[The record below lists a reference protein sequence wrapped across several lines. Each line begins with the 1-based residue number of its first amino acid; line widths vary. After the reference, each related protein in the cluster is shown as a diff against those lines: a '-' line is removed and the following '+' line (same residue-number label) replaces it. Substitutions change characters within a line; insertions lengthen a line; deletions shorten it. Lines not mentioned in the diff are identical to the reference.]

1 MVVLTDSLLLLQGA
15 TYTTDLLRTCSSA
28 QLQLYGLTVR
38 LQNYRVIVRWCVL
51 VPDWSQGVSML
62 SNQSAVSNNRTSVSE
77 KAWLSVCFFFF
88 PFSTEHTLLLL
99 FQSKSCKTVP
109 ESRSMLAHFCST
121 ANQWNSTNSTVICSL
136 HRPPPP
142 YLTMSP
148 PRSLLPP
155 SPLPPCPNLNVPHIP
170 PAGSENKIVW
180 TPHEKG

>member
-1 MVVLTDSLLLLQGA
+1 MCIWDVLAIIHQIPELLTSTWTHHSWNISNQSTL
-15 TYTTDLLRTCSSA
+15 S
-28 QLQLYGLTVR
+28 TVG
-38 LQNYRVIVRWCVL
+38 WCVL

-62 SNQSAVSNNRTSVSE
+62 SNQSAVSNDRTSGSE

-88 PFSTEHTLLLL
+88 PFSTKHTLLLL